1 MKNIKLKYVCGNVI
15 EMGNYWRFE
24 QGQISVSADTF
35 YQIIHNLNISFE
47 EFTFYH
53 NGFKHDKLDDW
64 GKTMIHAFQTKNKD
78 QLDLISI
85 NAKTEFNNTQQ
96 IRYLHLHYLAN
107 IYKELI
113 NKNTI
118 DPTWI
123 SQLKQY
129 LTDCDQWGYYKVTLF
144 NNILFCFSDL
154 DTILVLYK
162 RMNQSYLRSKGLHK
176 IPNEEIML
184 AINIICLCIIEK
196 SYSSANEI
204 NQMIQIKDIDE
215 RSMFARTL
223 LLWCDGLVNKVV
235 FRKDEGLE
243 QIKTSLEIMKALDM
257 ETTLNMFDRWTNQLL
272 FKQDFTNKILL

>member
-1 MKNIKLKYVCGNVI
+1 M
-15 EMGNYWRFE
+15 
-24 QGQISVSADTF
+24 
-35 YQIIHNLNISFE
+35 
-47 EFTFYH
+47 
-53 NGFKHDKLDDW
+53 DDW

-129 LTDCDQWGYYKVTLF
+129 LTDCDQWGYYEVTLF

-235 FRKDEGLE
+235 FRKDEGIE
-243 QIKTSLEIMKALDM
+243 QIKQAWKL
-257 ETTLNMFDRWTNQLL
+257 
-272 FKQDFTNKILL
+272 